1 MNFKHIISELQVKM
15 LKHRVSNAGMH
26 GGPASPVVKK
36 DPNLLH
42 PGPEYCSTE
51 NVIVQNVNE
60 NDMKDGIRRITEKYD
75 SIGNLSSSSRSSLGS
90 PTVGSPAVGSP
101 SKDSAFVFADVVAR
115 KFREGVTEQDL
126 LQVETFYRSH
136 KTEVY
141 VSGCLANMYFG
152 STKTSFA
159 NDQWTF
165 TCTGIPV
172 LVLDSGEHL
181 RERKLHIVIAEKGT
195 GFTLWKDVIDNLTG
209 YKAPTSNFHT
219 LHLSTDHTKLA
230 GLSFD
235 DAGCASEF
243 FSHIIRLTSD
253 PTDDL
258 LRIGKQ
264 KKKKSVKEK
273 KRKNKL
279 PKKTEISQPCC
290 FVHVTK
296 LDRPEMPEN
305 SPAEPPPSGSDK
317 ISQPFNF
324 EHRTAN
330 LGLEE
335 HYNTDN
341 LSNMVDNKLTL
352 ASSDSVSSG
361 LSDDRMSA
369 STGKS

>member
-1 MNFKHIISELQVKM
+1 M

-26 GGPASPVVKK
+26 ASPATPVIKK

-42 PGPEYCSTE
+42 PDPEYCSTE
-51 NVIVQNVNE
+51 NILQNT
-60 NDMKDGIRRITEKYD
+60 NDTDAKDGIRRITEKYD
-75 SIGNLSSSSRSSLGS
+75 SLGNLSSSSRSSLGS
-90 PTVGSPAVGSP
+90 PTVGSP
-101 SKDSAFVFADVVAR
+101 SKDGAFVFADVVAS

-141 VSGCLANMYFG
+141 VSGCLANIYFG
-152 STKTSFA
+152 SNKTSFA

-165 TCTGIPV
+165 TCTGIPA

-181 RERKLHIVIAEKGT
+181 RERKLHIIVAEKGT
-195 GFTLWKDVIDNLTG
+195 GFTLWKEVIDNLTG
-209 YKAPTSNFHT
+209 YKAPNSNFHT

-230 GLSFD
+230 GISFD

-243 FSHIIRLTSD
+243 FSHILRLTSD
-253 PTDDL
+253 PNDDL

-264 KKKKSVKEK
+264 KNKKSIKDK
-273 KRKNKL
+273 KRKVKL

-296 LDRPEMPEN
+296 LDRTETPDNIP
-305 SPAEPPPSGSDK
+305 SEPPLPSGSDK

-324 EHRTAN
+324 EHRTAVT
-330 LGLEE
+330 GTEGQ
-335 HYNTDN
+335 YNAGN
-341 LSNMVDNKLTL
+341 LSLMVDSKLTL
-352 ASSDSVSSG
+352 GRSDSVSSG
-361 LSDDRMSA
+361 ISDDRMSA

>member
-1 MNFKHIISELQVKM
+1 M

-26 GGPASPVVKK
+26 AAPATPVVKK

-42 PGPEYCSTE
+42 PGPEYCCTE
-51 NVIVQNVNE
+51 NIIVQNQND

-90 PTVGSPAVGSP
+90 PTVGSPMGSP
-101 SKDSAFVFADVVAR
+101 SKDSAFGFPSKDSAFGLADVVAS

-136 KTEVY
+136 KTEVS
-141 VSGCLANMYFG
+141 VSGCLANIYFG
-152 STKTSFA
+152 SNKTSFA

-165 TCTGIPV
+165 TCTGIPA

-209 YKAPTSNFHT
+209 YKAPNSNFHT

-230 GLSFD
+230 GISFD

-243 FSHIIRLTSD
+243 FSHILRLTSD
-253 PTDDL
+253 PTDEL

-264 KKKKSVKEK
+264 KKKKSIKEK
-273 KRKNKL
+273 KRKVKL

-296 LDRPEMPEN
+296 LDRPEMQDNTPV
-305 SPAEPPPSGSDK
+305 EPVPSGSDK

-324 EHRTAN
+324 EHRSAIT
-330 LGLEE
+330 GIES
-335 HYNTDN
+335 HYKTGN
-341 LSNMVDNKLTL
+341 LSNMVDSKLTL
-352 ASSDSVSSG
+352 GRSDSVSSG